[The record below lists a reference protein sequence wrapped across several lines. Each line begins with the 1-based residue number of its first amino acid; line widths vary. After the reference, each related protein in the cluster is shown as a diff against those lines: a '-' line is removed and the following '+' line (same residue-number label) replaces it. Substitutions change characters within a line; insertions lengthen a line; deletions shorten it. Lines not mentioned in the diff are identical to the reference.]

1 MSGKSGKVNSKEV
14 GLEIGLLLA
23 KFFVNSEDLHFG
35 YWPDGT
41 ATGFLTF
48 PEAQERHSKLIF
60 DNIPTG
66 VKKILDVGAG
76 SGEMA
81 RKLLDLG
88 YHVDCVS
95 PSSFL
100 SDSIDS
106 KLPQESTLFRT
117 KLEDLDTDRRYDLII
132 FSESFQYV
140 NLRQGIIQCERFL
153 KDEGH
158 LLICDFFQLNVGEQS
173 PLRGGKK
180 LEDFL
185 QTVGDFPFKLTTD
198 IDITKETAPTIGI
211 LNQFLTEFLQP
222 ASALTGKYL
231 SSNYPFVSGLLRWKL
246 KKRLAKISRVYLS
259 GNITAESFIK
269 HKSYRL
275 FLYAKNLS

>member
-1 MSGKSGKVNSKEV
+1 MSRQSGKVNSKEV

-23 KFFVNSEDLHFG
+23 RFFVKSEDLHFG
-35 YWPDGT
+35 YWPDGSE
-41 ATGFLTF
+41 TGFLTF

-60 DNIPTG
+60 DNIPAG
-66 VKKILDVGAG
+66 VEEILDVGAG
-76 SGEMA
+76 SGELA
-81 RKLLDLG
+81 RKLTKLG
-88 YHVDCVS
+88 YRVDCVS

-100 SDSIDS
+100 SDAIKS

-117 KLEDLDTDRRYDLII
+117 KLEDLGTERRYDLII

-140 NLRQGIIQCERFL
+140 NLRQGIAQCERFL
-153 KDEGH
+153 KDEGY

-211 LNQFLTEFLQP
+211 LYQFLTEFLQP